1 MATVHDEI
9 LGLRKQLEDHNYRY
23 YVEARPTISDL
34 EFDRLLKRLIEL
46 ESEHPAFDDPAS
58 PSKKVGGEP
67 IEGFRTVPHR
77 LPMLSIDNVYQ
88 EAELLEFDTRV
99 RKLLEVD
106 EMEYTVEY
114 KIDGVA
120 LALVYEDG
128 KLVQALT
135 RGNGREGDDITHNAR
150 VIPDVPLK
158 LTGAKDRAI
167 PKLIEIRGE
176 AYIRNS
182 DFSNL
187 RLAQAERGEVPF
199 ANPRNAAAGA
209 LKLLDPA
216 LFAPRKVRFFAH
228 GLGYTDGF
236 DAVRHSEVIETMRQF
251 GLQVTP
257 ELTTYPNMA
266 VLMENIG
273 PMMEKMT
280 ELDFEIDGLV
290 IKVNRYDLRNALGN
304 TSKSPRWVVAY
315 KWEKYEAVT
324 KLLSID
330 IQVGKT
336 GTLTPVAH
344 LQPVEIAGTTV
355 SRASLHNED
364 ELKRLELMIGDTVVV
379 EKAGKIIPHVVR
391 VEKEQRS
398 GSETLYEF
406 PMVCPACQQ
415 PVVKDEGGVYIRCIN
430 PDCPAQL
437 RERLRFYAS
446 RGAMDIEGLG
456 VKMIE
461 QLLDAGL
468 IASLPDVYRLAE
480 KREQMLSLERMGAK
494 TIDNLLA
501 GIEASKQQ
509 PLWRLLTGLNVR
521 HVGTR
526 NAQILAEKFY
536 TVDRIMAQSAEDLA
550 NVDEIG
556 PTIAKSVAD
565 FFASD
570 AGKKLIEEL
579 RSLGLNLGSEEE
591 AVARQAAAEAS
602 PIAGK
607 TFVVTGTLV
616 KYKRDEIQDL
626 IRINGAK
633 AGSSVSKNTDYLVAG
648 DNAGSKLAKAE
659 QLGVK
664 VLSEDDFEALL
675 KGDAQ

>member
-1 MATVHDEI
+1 MASVQDEI
-9 LGLRKQLEDHNYRY
+9 LDLRRQLEDHNYRY

-34 EFDRLLKRLIEL
+34 DFDRLLKRLIEL
-46 ESEHPAFDDPAS
+46 ESEHPEFDDPAS

-106 EMEYTVEY
+106 EIEYTVEY

-158 LTGAKDRAI
+158 LTGSKDRAI

-187 RLAQAERGEVPF
+187 RLAQTERREVPF

-236 DAVRHSEVIETMRQF
+236 NGVRHSEVIETMRQF

-315 KWEKYEAVT
+315 KWEKYEAIT
-324 KLLSID
+324 KLLSIE

-398 GSETLYEF
+398 GSETTYEF
-406 PMVCPACQQ
+406 PTVCPACQQ

-468 IASLPDVYRLAE
+468 IASLPDVYRLAD

-556 PTIAKSVAD
+556 PTIAQSVAD

-570 AGKKLIEEL
+570 AGKRLIEEL

-648 DNAGSKLAKAE
+648 ENAGSKLAKAE

-675 KGDAQ
+675 KGDAG

>member
-1 MATVHDEI
+1 MKSTQEEI
-9 LGLRKQLEDHNYRY
+9 FELRKQLEDHNYRY

-46 ESEHPAFDDPAS
+46 EAAHPELDDPSS

-67 IEGFRTVPHR
+67 IEGFKTVPHR

-88 EAELLEFDTRV
+88 ESELLEFDQRV
-99 RKLLEVD
+99 RKLLEV
-106 EMEYTVEY
+106 EEVEYTVEY

-158 LTGAKDRAI
+158 LVGSAKHPI
-167 PKLIEIRGE
+167 PKTIEIRGE

-187 RLAQAERGEVPF
+187 RLAQIERGEAPF

-236 DAVRHSEVIETMRQF
+236 EAVCHSDVVETLHKY

-257 ELTTYPNMA
+257 DLMTYPNINT
-266 VLMENIG
+266 LMENIG
-273 PMMEKMT
+273 PMMEHMT

-290 IKVNRYDLRNALGN
+290 VKVNRYDLRNELGN

-315 KWEKYEAVT
+315 KWEKYEATT

-344 LQPVEIAGTTV
+344 LEPVEIAGTTV
-355 SRASLHNED
+355 ARASLHNED
-364 ELKRLELMIGDTVVV
+364 ELKRLDVMLGDTVVV

-391 VEKEQRS
+391 VEKEQRN
-398 GSETLYEF
+398 GDQKEF
-406 PMVCPACQQ
+406 KFPTECPACGQ

-430 PDCPAQL
+430 PACPAQL

-456 VKMIE
+456 IKMIE

-468 IASLPDVYRLAE
+468 LRSLPDVYRLHE
-480 KREQMLSLERMGAK
+480 KREKMLALERMGEK
-494 TIDNLLA
+494 SVDNLLA
-501 GIEASKQQ
+501 GIEASKSQ
-509 PLWRLLTGLNVR
+509 PLWRLLTGLNIR

-526 NAQILAEKFY
+526 NAQILAERFY
-536 TVDRIMAQSAEDLA
+536 TIDRIMAQSAEDLA

-556 PTIAKSVAD
+556 PIIAQSVSD
-565 FFASD
+565 FFQSE
-570 AGKKLIEEL
+570 AGKNLIEEL
-579 RSLGLNLGSEEE
+579 RGFGLNLGSEEE

-626 IRINGAK
+626 IRQNGAK
-633 AGSSVSKNTDYLVAG
+633 AASSVSKNTDYLVAG
-648 DNAGSKLAKAE
+648 ENAGSKLAKAE
-659 QLGVK
+659 QLGVA
-664 VLSEDDFEALL
+664 VLSEDQFEALL
-675 KGDAQ
+675 KGQL